1 MTLATLLKEGSK
13 ELGIELS
20 EKQID
25 QLLTYKDILLEWNKK
40 MNLTAI
46 EDEQEVIIK
55 HFLDSISCIKVQQ
68 LKNNGKAIDVGTG
81 AGFPGIPLKVIFPQ
95 LKVTLLDSLNKR
107 INFLKEVCL
116 QLELEDMEFVHGRA
130 EDFGQD
136 KGHREV
142 YDYAVARAVAPLNIL
157 VEYCLP
163 FVKVGGFFVCQKGK
177 ALDEELLEGKRA
189 IEVLGGKVVDQ
200 QHITLPFSDITHSIL
215 VIEKI
220 KQIPTK
226 YPRKAGKPS
235 KNPL

>member
-1 MTLATLLKEGSK
+1 
-13 ELGIELS
+13 
-20 EKQID
+20 
-25 QLLTYKDILLEWNKK
+25 

-46 EDEQEVIIK
+46 EEEKEVVIK
-55 HFLDSISCIKVQQ
+55 HFLDSISCGKVQQ
-68 LKNNGKAIDVGTG
+68 LKPIGKVIDVGTG
-81 AGFPGIPLKVIFPQ
+81 AGFPGIPLKVIFPE

-116 QLELEDMEFVHGRA
+116 QLELKDVEFIHGRA

-136 KGHREV
+136 KKHREV

-163 FVKVGGFFVCQKGK
+163 FVKVGGFFICQKGK
-177 ALDEELLEGKRA
+177 ALDEELHEGKRA
-189 IEVLGGKVVDQ
+189 IEILGGKVVDQ

-215 VIEKI
+215 VIEKT

-226 YPRKAGKPS
+226 YPRKAGKPT